1 MSISTENKNIR
12 VVHLSSAVE
21 WRGGEQ
27 QILYLYQGLKE
38 KGIQQWVW
46 VPNGQ
51 VSEKFANAKVNI
63 KRLFFRQPWFLI
75 DAVRLLIFCKKNKVN
90 LIHAHDSKAHSLAF
104 LLTDLLGLKCSVIVH
119 RRVDN
124 PIKSGFFTRK
134 KFFSKS
140 LKKIICV
147 SSNIKNVV
155 DAHFP
160 ELAKKSVVIYSGVT
174 SKLSTQSDS
183 AGLRN
188 QLSIKKDEILI
199 GNISALDDHKDPQTF
214 LEVAIKM
221 RKAGF
226 KAKFVWIGGGE
237 KWRQTLLSKVKSA
250 GMEEDILFPGYVE
263 NAKNHLNEFDVFL
276 FTSSSEGLGTTVI
289 DAMMTKVPIVATAG
303 GGVPE
308 LISDKKTG
316 ILAPVGDVE
325 ALSEGILWFAQNPI
339 EKQQIVEAAYAKA
352 TTFFSIDAMVRD
364 TLGLYLSCLETT
376 KDWLGQ

>member
-1 MSISTENKNIR
+1 MSISAKNENIR

-38 KGIQQWVW
+38 KGINQWIW

-104 LLTDLLGLKCSVIVH
+104 LLTDLLGLKCPVIVH

-124 PIKSGFFTRK
+124 PIKSGFFTSK

-155 DAHFP
+155 DAHLP
-160 ELAKKSVVIYSGVT
+160 ELVKKSVVVYSGVT
-174 SKLSTQSDS
+174 SSPHRHSGENTLRTQLTLSQDDV
-183 AGLRN
+183 LV
-188 QLSIKKDEILI
+188 
-199 GNISALDDHKDPQTF
+199 GNISALDDHKDPKTF
-214 LEVAIKM
+214 LEVAIRMIKS
-221 RKAGF
+221 GF

-250 GMEEDILFPGYVE
+250 GMEEDIFFPGYVE
-263 NAKNHLNEFDVFL
+263 NAKRYLNEFDIFL
-276 FTSSSEGLGTTVI
+276 FTSSTEGLGTTVI
-289 DAMMTKVPIVATAG
+289 DAMMAKVPIVASAG

-308 LISDKKTG
+308 LITDKKTG

-352 TTFFSIDAMVRD
+352 TTFFSTDTMARD
-364 TLGLYLSCLETT
+364 TLELYLSCLETT
-376 KDWLGQ
+376 KD